1 MSYLVPN
8 EDDTTK
14 YTLYINSDGKVVA
27 NPNSACLFESFRNLT
42 EIENLEYLDTR
53 NVTDMRTMFYGCS
66 NLTTLDLSS
75 FDTSKVTD
83 MSYMFCDC
91 SSLNTLDL
99 SNFDTRN
106 VTDMDGMFIL
116 RSKLTT
122 LDLSNVDASIIT
134 NEKIFS
140 VMPAAITII
149 VKDKAAQDALLAH
162 PDKKS
167 TWTIDN
173 IIIKG

>member
-27 NPNSACLFESFRNLT
+27 NPNSACLFESFQNLT
-42 EIENLEYLDTR
+42 EIENLEYLDT
-53 NVTDMRTMFYGCS
+53 S
-66 NLTTLDLSS
+66 N
-75 FDTSKVTD
+75 VTD
-83 MSYMFCDC
+83 MSYMFYEC
-91 SSLNTLDL
+91 SN
-99 SNFDTRN
+99 
-106 VTDMDGMFIL
+106 
-116 RSKLTT
+116 LTT

>member
-1 MSYLVPN
+1 
-8 EDDTTK
+8 
-14 YTLYINSDGKVVA
+14 
-27 NPNSACLFESFRNLT
+27 
-42 EIENLEYLDTR
+42 
-53 NVTDMRTMFYGCS
+53 
-66 NLTTLDLSS
+66 
-75 FDTSKVTD
+75 
-83 MSYMFCDC
+83 MFCDC